1 MFDNRKKSHKQYF
14 KMKVEELA
22 ESIAEDH
29 YAGADAELKKL
40 VYDHK
45 VMERKHELDLKLL
58 QEQSKANRTLHKI
71 SIIGTVSAALIGA
84 IVGGILQLAG
94 QVYLQSKQQQKQQQ
108 SIQTQI
114 GTSKPGAHPEK
125 ESDKVPSSSPKK

>member
-1 MFDNRKKSHKQYF
+1 MFDNRKKSYKQYF
-14 KMKVEELA
+14 KMTVEELA
-22 ESIAEDH
+22 ETIAEDH
-29 YAGADAELKKL
+29 YAGADAKLKKL

-58 QEQSKANRTLHKI
+58 QEQAKSNKSLHKI

-94 QVYLQSKQQQKQQQ
+94 QVYLQSKQPQKPKQPIQ
-108 SIQTQI
+108 SQTDAS
-114 GTSKPGAHPEK
+114 TSEVHPGK
-125 ESDKVPSSSPKK
+125 ITDKVPSPPPQK